1 MRGFVAC
8 TESHRSGGSNLSTK
22 RDYYE
27 LLSVG
32 RNASDEDIK
41 KAYRK
46 LALQYHPDRNP
57 GDKHAEEKFKEVS
70 EAYSVLSDPQKRSQY
85 DQFGHAAFGD
95 GGPFAGG
102 FDFAGGAFEDI
113 FGDIFGEFFG
123 GGSGRPRSR
132 GRGEDLRYNLTL
144 KFEEAVGGTEKKIK
158 IPRHGTCETCHGTGA
173 KPGTSPQTCPTC
185 RGRGQVSFQQ
195 GFFSVARTC
204 NQCHGQ
210 GTIIKDACATCGG
223 AGRVRKMH
231 TLSVKIPPGV
241 DNGSRLKLR
250 GEGESAPAGGVPGD
264 LYVVTQVEAHPI
276 FVREDLDILCDVPI
290 SFVQAALGAEIDVP
304 TLDGKVKMKI
314 PSGTQSGKVFR
325 MKGKGVKDVQG
336 FRQGDQ
342 HVRVTVETPAHL
354 TSKQK
359 ELLKEFA
366 ALGGEE
372 VNPLSKG
379 FFDKMKELFG

>member
-1 MRGFVAC
+1 LN
-8 TESHRSGGSNLSTK
+8 SK
-22 RDYYE
+22 KDYYE
-27 LLSVG
+27 LLGVN
-32 RNASDEDIK
+32 RNASEEEIK

-57 GDKHAEEKFKEVS
+57 GDKPAEENFKLVS
-70 EAYSVLSDPQKRSQY
+70 EAYQVLSDPQKRAQY

-95 GGPFAGG
+95 TGPFAGG
-102 FDFAGGAFEDI
+102 FDFTAGFEDI

-123 GGSGRPRSR
+123 GGTGRRRSR

-144 KFEEAVGGTEKKIK
+144 SFEEAVSGTEKKIK
-158 IPRHGTCETCHGTGA
+158 IPRHGPCETCHGSGA
-173 KPGTSPQTCPTC
+173 KPGTAPQTCPTC
-185 RGRGQVSFQQ
+185 RGRGQINFQQ
-195 GFFSVARTC
+195 GFFSVSRTC

-210 GTIIKDACATCGG
+210 GTVIKEACASCGG
-223 AGRVRKMH
+223 AGRVRKLH
-231 TLSVKIPPGV
+231 TLSVRIPAGV
-241 DNGSRLKLR
+241 DTGSRLKLR
-250 GEGESAPAGGVPGD
+250 GEGETGPAGGSPGD
-264 LYVVTQVEAHPI
+264 LYVVIQVEPHPI
-276 FVREDLDILCDVPI
+276 FVRDNLDIVCEVPI

-314 PSGTQSGKVFR
+314 PAGTQTGKVFR

-336 FRQGDQ
+336 YHQGDQ

-354 TSKQK
+354 TGRQK

-366 ALGGEE
+366 ALGGED
-372 VNPLSKG
+372 VNPLTKG